1 MQACLFVEV
10 TEVPDDWTF
19 ELQSVMRGSGGKH
32 CFVSIWSAFI
42 SPLMMIQ
49 TAGEKRR
56 KPVCV
61 IHQRKALLA
70 KIAIDFYILAT
81 THPNRPNSSSHHAR
95 QLAPSQTGA
104 NLFLCLIRT
113 NTTPISPPLNPVIRA
128 TDRRAKGHALIGPS
142 LCFIISDCYILS
154 HMSSAYWGSFGS
166 VPLILTA
173 CVHTLIWNI
182 LKLMTACLCRNV

>member
-1 MQACLFVEV
+1 MKEQTSIQICLMQACLFVEV
-10 TEVPDDWTF
+10 TEVSDDWTF

-49 TAGEKRR
+49 AAGEKRR
-56 KPVCV
+56 RWWKPVCV

-70 KIAIDFYILAT
+70 KIVIDLYILAT

-95 QLAPSQTGA
+95 QLAPSETGA

-128 TDRRAKGHALIGPS
+128 TDRRTKGHALIGPRS
-142 LCFIISDCYILS
+142 LFY
-154 HMSSAYWGSFGS
+154 
-166 VPLILTA
+166 
-173 CVHTLIWNI
+173 N
-182 LKLMTACLCRNV
+182 